1 MASGLRRFKKKNL
14 ASAAGLAEYL
24 ARPQP
29 SGIPPAGLQR
39 THHVTSRQVQG
50 FEVYSVTP
58 RAGGPL
64 GPVGSGSAVLYL
76 HGGAYVAQITGQH
89 WDFIGRL
96 ADRLGCRIDVP
107 LYGLAPAHTYREAF
121 PLVRA
126 VYDDLVE
133 AGATRIVLAGDSAG
147 AGIALALAHLLADRP
162 APRPGNLPADR
173 PLPGPGH
180 LLLLSPWLDLT
191 LANPA
196 IDRVEDLDPWLSRA
210 GLVEAGRAWA
220 GGDDPTIGLLSPIN
234 TRPSGLAP
242 LSIVIGTHDLMVE
255 DCRRFRDRAQAA
267 GVTVNYLEYP
277 GMFHTWMLTRVPE
290 GLHAFEAIVSVL
302 HR

>member
-14 ASAAGLAEYL
+14 ATAAGLAEYL

-29 SGIPPAGLQR
+29 KGAPPAGLQG
-39 THHVTSRQVQG
+39 THHVAARQVQG

-58 RAGGPL
+58 RAGRPV
-64 GPVGSGSAVLYL
+64 GPVGSGGPGTAVLYL
-76 HGGAYVAQITGQH
+76 HGGAYVAQITRQH

-96 ADRLGCRIDVP
+96 SDRLGCRIDVP

-126 VYDDLVE
+126 AYEDLVE
-133 AGATRIVLAGDSAG
+133 AGATRLILAGDSAG

-162 APRPGNLPADR
+162 APRPG
-173 PLPGPGH
+173 H

-196 IDRVEDLDPWLSRA
+196 IDTVEELDPWLSRA
-210 GLVEAGRAWA
+210 GLVAAGRAWA
-220 GGDDPTIGLLSPIN
+220 GGDDPTGGLLSPIN
-234 TRPSGLAP
+234 TSPSGLAP

-255 DCRRFRDRAQAA
+255 DCRRFRDLARAA
-267 GVTVNYLEYP
+267 GVTVDYLEYP
-277 GMFHTWMLTRVPE
+277 GMFHTWMLTTVPE
-290 GLHAFEAIVSVL
+290 GLHAFEAIGSIL
-302 HR
+302 RR